1 MSIPPIN
8 PFAGLAASQHTDE
21 KRQIHNEREQYQDV
35 AKMNSASETDAEAA
49 ATAASSDRDADGRQA
64 WSQAEGKEMEEENE
78 SQASEDRPR
87 GIDHERGNQLD
98 LDG

>member
-8 PFAGLAASQHTDE
+8 PFAGLAANQHTDE

-35 AKMNSASETDAEAA
+35 SKMNSASETDAEAA

-64 WSQAEGKEMEEENE
+64 WSQNAAQETSEEEE
-78 SQASEDRPR
+78 LSSEAERPR
-87 GIDHERGNQLD
+87 SIDHQRGNQLD
-98 LDG
+98 LEG

>member
-8 PFAGLAASQHTDE
+8 PFAGMAAQQPSDDQ
-21 KRQIHNEREQYQDV
+21 RQIQREREQAGDV
-35 AKMNSASETDAEAA
+35 AKLTSSSETDAEAA

-64 WSQAEGKEMEEENE
+64 WQGPPPPPAEEKSEPEVPGRSRGVDLITGKL
-78 SQASEDRPR
+78 
-87 GIDHERGNQLD
+87 ID